1 MAKKVQI
8 DGNFNRQQCKEFIE
22 DIANTEN
29 VTVISVNVTPVGI
42 NLFNVFVL
50 YDDGVEPASV
60 QAFEDDIVED
70 IVEDKK
76 GGK

>member
-1 MAKKVQI
+1 MAKKIQI
-8 DGNFNRQQCKEFIE
+8 DGNLRRQQCKEFIE

-29 VTVISVNVTPVGI
+29 VTVISVNVTPCGTD
-42 NLFNVFVL
+42 LFNVFVL

-60 QAFEDDIVED
+60 QALEDDIVEN
-70 IVEDKK
+70 KK